1 MANLSITLKFKFQVV
16 YEFQSLDLISRDTAY
31 NFPEHMF
38 FLTGI
43 SPYIAQCKFKSI
55 VNCNINLNFIFN
67 LFWGLNLTRPLHI
80 SRKTDPTPK

>member
-1 MANLSITLKFKFQVV
+1 MANFSITLKFKFQVV

-31 NFPEHMF
+31 NFPEYMF

-43 SPYIAQCKFKSI
+43 IPYIAQLKFKSI

-67 LFWGLNLTRPLHI
+67 LFWEGQF
-80 SRKTDPTPK
+80 DPSASYFKKN